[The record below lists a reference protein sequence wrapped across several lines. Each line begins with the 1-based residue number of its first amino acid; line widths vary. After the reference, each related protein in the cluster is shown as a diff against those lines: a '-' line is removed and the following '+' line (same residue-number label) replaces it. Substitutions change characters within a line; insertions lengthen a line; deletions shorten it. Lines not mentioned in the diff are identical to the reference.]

1 MLSHQGVT
9 LSVRI
14 RTERCDLAGVNLSPE
29 MGFEVSKVHARLRLS
44 LPADQDVALCSS
56 STTAA
61 CLNDN
66 GLDLKL

>member
-44 LPADQDVALCSS
+44 LPADQDVAPLVPQLP
-56 STTAA
+56 A
-61 CLNDN
+61 LMIMD
-66 GLDLKL
+66 